1 MPKKIRRRIGIL
13 PIPLPFPIPLPLPI
27 GYNVHPF
34 PDGQE
39 HEFMMDGILYNGKS
53 GNPEIDFT
61 AA

>member
-1 MPKKIRRRIGIL
+1 MPKKIRRRRIGIL
-13 PIPLPFPIPLPLPI
+13 PIPFPVPLPLPV

-39 HEFMMDGILYNGKS
+39 CEFMMDGILYNGKS